1 MEDDDLNAKQTFL
14 RENIL
19 EKGYDAEDFMRLLQN
34 KKGESGLDLISW
46 TMNEL
51 KDAVKEFIQDKS
63 PEFTP
68 LNEEQNNENP
78 NFENVNEQ
86 EKNEIFEQNDQNE
99 KNENNMNAPEEAYD
113 LDKFSQEHPEGS
125 TQKEEYGRTAVTEFT
140 GFTDKEGIIVKVSS
154 PEKKEGG
161 IFSKSYVSYLVET
174 APFDFRTR
182 KRYSDFLW
190 LRNTLSLVYSHCVI
204 PPLCKKNYV
213 DRFSEA
219 LINKRMRSIEK
230 FIQGLLIHPLIK
242 NSQILYDFLSTE
254 KETEFHKK
262 KQKYGKITAPTH
274 VKEIKT
280 IEGDIKISVTKEKE
294 MYLQNIE
301 DNCNINEELLQKVT
315 KSYKSLLLL
324 MSQVSEKMKEIS
336 GLWKLVY
343 EKSTKYFDIHNTSQT
358 YNILSKV
365 MENWAEAEK
374 QQIDILNINVRE
386 YFRYIKN
393 EYHSMKE
400 LGDIVES
407 NKIIYKKAFDKLYFN
422 KENLFKQQD
431 LLQWGLSQKDLENKL
446 ILLKN
451 KELAFSKML
460 PAETKRV
467 NMFKEFYGSFLNSI
481 INEYERIRILNAK
494 RHKDNITIFIRKL
507 SDCLTDFH
515 VSLADRLTEFSEMK
529 DEIISQSPQLQM
541 STGENPVNDD
551 VKNFNEE
558 Q

>member
-19 EKGYDAEDFMRLLQN
+19 EKGYDAEDFMKLLQN

-51 KDAVKEFIQDKS
+51 KEAVKEFIKDKS
-63 PEFTP
+63 PDYSS
-68 LNEEQNNENP
+68 LVEEEKLDNKIIDNDYVEEKDEQQDNNP
-78 NFENVNEQ
+78 Q
-86 EKNEIFEQNDQNE
+86 ES
-99 KNENNMNAPEEAYD
+99 EEVYD

-125 TQKEEYGRTAVTEFT
+125 AQKEEYGKTTLTEYTMFT
-140 GFTDKEGIIVKVSS
+140 EREGIVVKVSS

-161 IFSKSYVSYLVET
+161 IFSKSYISYLVET
-174 APFDFRTR
+174 EPFNYKTR

-190 LRNTLSLVYSHCVI
+190 LRNTLSLVYSNCVI

-213 DRFSEA
+213 DRFSEY
-219 LINKRMRSIEK
+219 LIFKRMRSIEK
-230 FIQGLLIHPLIK
+230 FFQGLLVHPLIR

-254 KETEFHKK
+254 NDTEFHKK
-262 KQKYGKITAPTH
+262 KQNYGKITAPTH
-274 VKEIKT
+274 IKEMKT
-280 IEGDIKISVTKEKE
+280 LEGDIKISVTKEKE

-301 DNCNINEELLQKVT
+301 DNCNINEEILQKVT
-315 KSYKSLLLL
+315 KAYKSLMLL
-324 MSQVSEKMKEIS
+324 MTQVSDKMKEIS

-343 EKSTKYFDIHNTSQT
+343 EKSVKYYDMTNTSQT

-365 MENWAEAEK
+365 MQNWAEAEK
-374 QQIDILNINVRE
+374 QQMDILNINVRE

-400 LGDIVES
+400 LGDVVDS
-407 NKIIYKKAFDKLYFN
+407 NMQVYKKAFDKLYFT

-431 LLQWGLSQKDLENKL
+431 LMQWGLNKTDLENKL

-460 PAETKRV
+460 PKETKRV
-467 NMFKEFYGSFLNSI
+467 NMFKDFYGSYLNSI
-481 INEYERIRILNAK
+481 IKEYERIRVLNSK

-529 DEIISQSPQLQM
+529 DEDNVPPPQPQV
-541 STGENPVNDD
+541 TDGD
-551 VKNFNEE
+551 E
-558 Q
+558 QN

>member
-19 EKGYDAEDFMRLLQN
+19 EKGYDAEDFMKLLQN

-51 KDAVKEFIQDKS
+51 KEAVNEFIQDKS
-63 PEFTP
+63 PEFSP
-68 LNEEQNNENP
+68 IEEEEKIDNKIVGNEKDNENEEQN
-78 NFENVNEQ
+78 
-86 EKNEIFEQNDQNE
+86 
-99 KNENNMNAPEEAYD
+99 ENNAPQSEEVD
-113 LDKFSQEHPEGS
+113 NLDKFQQEYPEKSGP
-125 TQKEEYGRTAVTEFT
+125 KEEYAKTTVNEFT
-140 GFTDKEGIIVKVSS
+140 GFTDKEGIVVKVSS

-174 APFDFRTR
+174 EPFDFKTR

-190 LRNTLSLVYSHCVI
+190 LRNTLSLLYSHCVI

-213 DRFSEA
+213 DRFSEV

-230 FIQGLLIHPLIK
+230 FFEGLLVHPLIK
-242 NSQILYDFLSTE
+242 NSQILYDFLSIE
-254 KETEFHKK
+254 KETDFHKK
-262 KQKYGKITAPTH
+262 KQKYGKITAPTY
-274 VKEIKT
+274 VKEFKT
-280 IEGDIKISVTKEKE
+280 LEGDIKVSVTKEKE

-301 DNCNINEELLQKVT
+301 DNCIINEELLQKVT

-324 MSQVSEKMKEIS
+324 MVQIGDKMKEIA

-343 EKSTKYFDIHNTSQT
+343 EKSTKYYDIHNTSQT

-365 MENWAEAEK
+365 MQNWAETEMK
-374 QQIDILNINVRE
+374 QIDILNTNVRE
-386 YFRYIKN
+386 YFRYVKN
-393 EYHSMKE
+393 EYHSMRD

-407 NKIIYKKAFDKLYFN
+407 NKMIYKKAFDKLYFN

-431 LLQWGLSQKDLENKL
+431 LLQWGLSKEDLGNKL
-446 ILLKN
+446 VLLKN
-451 KELAFSKML
+451 KDLAFSKML
-460 PAETKRV
+460 PKETKRV
-467 NMFKEFYGSFLNSI
+467 NMFKEFYGSYLNSI
-481 INEYERIRILNAK
+481 INEYERIRVLNAK
-494 RHKDNITIFIRKL
+494 RHKEKITIFIRNL

-529 DEIISQSPQLQM
+529 DDENKECPQNIIIAG
-541 STGENPVNDD
+541 GEKPISND
-551 VKNFNEE
+551 VKDFFED
-558 Q
+558 

>member
-19 EKGYDAEDFMRLLQN
+19 ERGYDAEDFMRLLQN

-46 TMNEL
+46 TMDEL
-51 KDAVKEFIQDKS
+51 KEAVREFVQDKS
-63 PEFTP
+63 PENELSSTP
-68 LNEEQNNENP
+68 EEDKIDNKIIENENKDEKEVQNDNNILPSEEIYNLNKFNEE
-78 NFENVNEQ
+78 
-86 EKNEIFEQNDQNE
+86 
-99 KNENNMNAPEEAYD
+99 Y
-113 LDKFSQEHPEGS
+113 PEGS
-125 TQKEEYGRTAVTEFT
+125 GLKEEYGKTTVNEFT
-140 GFTDKEGIIVKVSS
+140 GFTDKEGIIVKISS

-161 IFSKSYVSYLVET
+161 IFSKSYVSYLIET
-174 APFDFRTR
+174 EPFEFKTR

-190 LRNTLSLVYSHCVI
+190 LRNTLTLIYCQCVI

-213 DRFSEA
+213 DRFSDI

-230 FIQGLLIHPLIK
+230 FFSGLLIHPLVR

-254 KETEFHKK
+254 KEQEFHKK

-274 VKEIKT
+274 VKEFKT
-280 IEGDIKISVTKEKE
+280 LEGDIKISVTKEKE

-393 EYHSMKE
+393 EYHSMRE
-400 LGDIVES
+400 LGDIVDA
-407 NKIIYKKAFDKLYFN
+407 NKVLYKKAFDKLYFN
-422 KENLFKQQD
+422 KENLYKQQD
-431 LLQWGLSQKDLENKL
+431 LTQWGLSKQDLENKL

-460 PAETKRV
+460 PKETKRV
-467 NMFKEFYGSFLNSI
+467 NIFKEFYGSYLNSI
-481 INEYERIRILNAK
+481 IREYERIRALNAK
-494 RHKDNITIFIRKL
+494 RHKENITIFIRKL

-529 DEIISQSPQLQM
+529 DDDDPNTNLQNIT
-541 STGENPVNDD
+541 SGEKPVSDE
-551 VKNFNEE
+551 VKNFFEE